1 MSRSALRVGVVS
13 FDYPP
18 FYERGA
24 GGAAARRS
32 ILPALLAEEGHQ
44 IVRPSQDQ
52 DPGRASLATPADLER
67 CLGEFRAQGVDC
79 LLLDLFHWTRPALA
93 LALLREMVAPCG
105 LVANT
110 RDGWNG
116 ITAVTA
122 ISGSLRELP
131 EHRFLS
137 GAPRFRDSE
146 PQDIR
151 AWLRGV
157 AAYTRLRRSRLL
169 CWGGG
174 YGADIPFT
182 RSDPA
187 ALESC
192 LVREVLLEQEIVLV
206 ERARTIAA
214 GSPQRVKGFL
224 DWLEARGTPR
234 IRYGGRLT
242 PEALAF
248 QVALYLAARDRLQ
261 ELEGEDIAAV
271 SIKCHYELSIAPV
284 GCTACLLPGFLPF
297 DEDAGGPQ
305 KVVPTAC
312 EGDLPGLAT
321 LAMLHAVNPAE
332 APLFGDLAMYQPGFV
347 LMRNC
352 GASAVSW
359 AGGLDRLEVKPNI
372 HGRSGGALSYETPA
386 ESEVTFARLFRVG
399 GRMSLMLG
407 EGSIAPAGVP
417 GGVLDPA
424 IAASSTPPSEGSFPD
439 PWPHTRL
446 VLPVDPYLLYRAAPC
461 NHGSLTRGRHARSLE
476 TLARLAGLQV
486 VRCDREASL
495 ASYLESI

>member
-44 IVRPSQDQ
+44 IVQPSQDQ
-52 DPGRASLATPADLER
+52 DAGRAGLATPADLEL
-67 CLGEFRAQGVDC
+67 CLGEFRARGVDC

-93 LALLREMVAPCG
+93 LALLRELSVPCG

-151 AWLRGV
+151 DWLRGV

-224 DWLEARGTPR
+224 DWLEARGTR

-242 PEALAF
+242 PQALAF

-297 DEDAGGPQ
+297 AEDAAGPQ
-305 KVVPTAC
+305 KALPTAC

-347 LMRNC
+347 LLRNC

-359 AGGLDRLEVKPNI
+359 AGGLDHLEVKPNI

-386 ESEVTFARLFRVG
+386 EPEVTFARLFRVG

-407 EGSIAPAGVP
+407 EGSIASPTA
-417 GGVLDPA
+417 D
-424 IAASSTPPSEGSFPD
+424 SQFPD

-461 NHGSLTRGRHARSLE
+461 NHGSLTRGRRARSLE
-476 TLARLAGLQV
+476 ILARLAGLQV

>member
-1 MSRSALRVGVVS
+1 MSRPALRVGVVS

-32 ILPALLAEEGHQ
+32 ILPALLAEEGYQVVQPPLEGHA
-44 IVRPSQDQ
+44 
-52 DPGRASLATPADLER
+52 GLATPADLER
-67 CLGEFRAQGVDC
+67 CLAEFRARGVDC

-93 LALLREMVAPCG
+93 LTLLREMKAPCG

-116 ITAVTA
+116 ITAVTS
-122 ISGSLRELP
+122 ISGCLRELP

-151 AWLRGV
+151 DWLRGV
-157 AAYTRLRRSRLL
+157 AAYTHLRRSRLL

-192 LVREVLLEQEIVLV
+192 LVREVMQEQEIVLV
-206 ERARTIAA
+206 ERARAIAA

-224 DWLEARGTPR
+224 DWLEASGTPR

-242 PEALAF
+242 PEAMAF

-297 DEDAGGPQ
+297 GRDAEGARP
-305 KVVPTAC
+305 VVPTAC

-347 LMRNC
+347 LVRNC

-359 AGGLDRLEVKPNI
+359 AGGLDHLEVKPNI

-386 ESEVTFARLFRVG
+386 EPEVTFARLFRVG

-407 EGSIAPAGVP
+407 EGSIAPAG
-417 GGVLDPA
+417 
-424 IAASSTPPSEGSFPD
+424 EERFPD

-461 NHGSLTRGRHARSLE
+461 NHGSLTRGRHARSLQ
-476 TLARLAGLQV
+476 TVARLAGLQV
-486 VRCDREASL
+486 VRCDREADL
-495 ASYLESI
+495 VSYLESL

>member
-1 MSRSALRVGVVS
+1 
-13 FDYPP
+13 
-18 FYERGA
+18 
-24 GGAAARRS
+24 
-32 ILPALLAEEGHQ
+32 
-44 IVRPSQDQ
+44 
-52 DPGRASLATPADLER
+52 
-67 CLGEFRAQGVDC
+67 
-79 LLLDLFHWTRPALA
+79 
-93 LALLREMVAPCG
+93 
-105 LVANT
+105 
-110 RDGWNG
+110 
-116 ITAVTA
+116 
-122 ISGSLRELP
+122 
-131 EHRFLS
+131 
-137 GAPRFRDSE
+137 
-146 PQDIR
+146 
-151 AWLRGV
+151 
-157 AAYTRLRRSRLL
+157 
-169 CWGGG
+169 
-174 YGADIPFT
+174 
-182 RSDPA
+182 
-187 ALESC
+187 
-192 LVREVLLEQEIVLV
+192 
-206 ERARTIAA
+206 
-214 GSPQRVKGFL
+214 VKGFL
-224 DWLEARGTPR
+224 DWLEARGTR

-297 DEDAGGPQ
+297 DEDAAGPQ

-347 LMRNC
+347 LVRNC

-359 AGGLDRLEVKPNI
+359 AGGLDHLEVKPNI

-386 ESEVTFARLFRVG
+386 EPEVTFARLFRIG

-407 EGSIAPAGVP
+407 EGSIAPAG
-417 GGVLDPA
+417 
-424 IAASSTPPSEGSFPD
+424 EERFPD

-461 NHGSLTRGRHARSLE
+461 NHGSLTRGRQARSLE

>member
-1 MSRSALRVGVVS
+1 MRSRLALRVGVVS

-24 GGAAARRS
+24 GGAADRRS

-44 IVRPSQDQ
+44 VVQPRLE
-52 DPGRASLATPADLER
+52 GRAGLATPADLER
-67 CLGEFRAQGVDC
+67 CLGEFRARGVDC
-79 LLLDLFHWTRPALA
+79 LLLDLFHWTRPALS
-93 LALLREMVAPCG
+93 LALLREMNVPCG
-105 LVANT
+105 LVANS

-131 EHRFLS
+131 EHRFLR

-146 PQDIR
+146 PHDIR
-151 AWLRGV
+151 DWLRGV
-157 AAYTRLRRSRLL
+157 AAYVRLRRSRLL

-174 YGADIPFT
+174 YGADLPFT

-192 LVREVLLEQEIVLV
+192 LVREVLQEQEIVLV
-206 ERARTIAA
+206 ERARAIAA

-224 DWLEARGTPR
+224 DWLEARGTG

-297 DEDAGGPQ
+297 DEDAGGSQ
-305 KVVPTAC
+305 EVVPTAC

-347 LMRNC
+347 LLRNC

-386 ESEVTFARLFRVG
+386 EPEVTFARLFRVG

-407 EGSIAPAGVP
+407 EGSIAPP
-417 GGVLDPA
+417 G
-424 IAASSTPPSEGSFPD
+424 EGSFPD

-495 ASYLESI
+495 ASYLESL